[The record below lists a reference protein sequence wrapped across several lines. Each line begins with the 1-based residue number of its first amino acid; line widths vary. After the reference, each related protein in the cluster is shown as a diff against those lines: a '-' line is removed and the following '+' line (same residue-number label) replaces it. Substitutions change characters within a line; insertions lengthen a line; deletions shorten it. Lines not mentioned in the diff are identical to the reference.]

1 MNRSLLVAAIMLLG
15 VAAEAHQMRTGY
27 LDIVQLSPQKIEIG
41 WHASVPTSLP
51 RIYLDDDCE
60 FDSPIQSVVRAS
72 ITCAPNIFGVE
83 LKLTG
88 IGAIV
93 NEVLVRVSFLDGREH
108 TEVISVDDPRF
119 TVPTEPQSGFA
130 AFLTYTKLGIEHLL
144 QGPDHLLFLIALF
157 LLVRRPLD
165 LLYTASLFTVAHSI
179 TLALVV
185 LDIVRLNPRATE
197 ACIALSLILIANQLL
212 RADFDGNRRE
222 LRSWMAMAFGFGL
235 VHGLGFAG
243 VLDEIGLPE
252 NAVALALAGFNVGI
266 EIGQLVFLLICLL
279 VAGIVEPLVRLPVLR
294 WAGGYVVGV
303 MGAFWLLQR
312 L

>member
-1 MNRSLLVAAIMLLG
+1 MLLLATLFVSG
-15 VAAEAHQMRTGY
+15 TAQSHQMRTGY
-27 LDIVQLSPQKIEIG
+27 LDIKQLTAQQIQIG
-41 WHASVPTSLP
+41 WHATVPTP
-51 RIYLDDDCE
+51 MPNIDLDENCQ
-60 FDSPIQSVVRAS
+60 FDARSEMSIQRS
-72 ITCAPNIFGVE
+72 ITCVPDIFGHE
-83 LKLTG
+83 LQLTG

-93 NEVLVRVSFLDGREH
+93 SEVLIRVSFLDGREH
-108 TEVISVDDPRF
+108 TELLSADAPNF
-119 TVPTEPQSGFA
+119 TLPAEPQSGVA
-130 AFLTYTKLGIEHLL
+130 AFFTYTKFGIEHLL

-157 LLVRRPLD
+157 LLVRRAKD

-185 LDIVRLNPRATE
+185 LDVVRLNPRATE
-197 ACIALSLILIANQLL
+197 ACIALSLVLIAQQLV
-212 RADFDGNRRE
+212 RTDSDETRRD
-222 LRSWMAMAFGFGL
+222 LKSWMAMAFGFGL

-266 EIGQLVFLLICLL
+266 EIGQLLFLLICLVL
-279 VAGIVEPLVRLPVLR
+279 AGIVEPLVRLQRLR
-294 WAGGYVVGV
+294 WVGGYVVGV